1 MTEINI
7 SNALCTEEPLI
18 RPAKRRKFY
27 RKHNAEDV
35 DNSVATP
42 TSSEHSTALPLSAT
56 TDVNKR
62 DSEAAGEDEESHRLT
77 MTEILRR
84 RQAARNRRGGIE
96 FTNSNTN
103 TKNEGT
109 PPAEPATTTVE
120 KGDPARELQTVVNR
134 FAPQTGQVADVDKH
148 M

>member
-7 SNALCTEEPLI
+7 SNALSTEEPLI

-27 RKHNAEDV
+27 RKHNAENV

-42 TSSEHSTALPLSAT
+42 TSSEHSTALPLSLT
-56 TDVNKR
+56 TDVDKP
-62 DSEAAGEDEESHRLT
+62 DSEAAGEDEESHPLT
-77 MTEILRR
+77 MAEILRR

-96 FTNSNTN
+96 FTNTNTN
-103 TKNEGT
+103 TKGEGIPT
-109 PPAEPATTTVE
+109 EPAPTTLE
-120 KGDPARELQTVVNR
+120 KGDPSKELHTVVNR